1 VATGDAEWSSDRRAE
16 ILAIAAELFARD
28 GVAATS
34 MRDIGRAAGIL
45 GGSLYHHFESK
56 QAMLGEILLEYL
68 LDLTRRY
75 TAVRNA
81 STDPRRALEGLIQA
95 SFDSIGTHPMACRIW
110 QHTREEV
117 LAGVDGRRFRRLSNA
132 IRRHWIEVVEA
143 GIASGQLRAD
153 ISAGTYYALAR
164 GAIWSAVSL
173 GGPLSAVPL
182 ERERTEFTMVL
193 MDGFTAR

>member
-1 VATGDAEWSSDRRAE
+1 VASGEAEWSSERRAE
-16 ILAIAAELFARD
+16 ILAIAAGLFARD

-56 QAMLGEILLEYL
+56 QAMLGEILLDYL
-68 LDLTRRY
+68 LDLTARY
-75 TAVRNA
+75 KAVRAA
-81 STDPRRALEGLIQA
+81 STDPRDALEGLIQA
-95 SFDSIGTHPMACRIW
+95 SFDSIATHPMACRIW
-110 QHTREEV
+110 QNTREEV

-132 IRRHWIEVVEA
+132 IRRHWIDVVEA
-143 GIASGQLRAD
+143 GIASGQLRGD

-182 ERERTEFTMVL
+182 DRERTEFTMVL
-193 MDGFTAR
+193 MDGFSAR

>member
-1 VATGDAEWSSDRRAE
+1 VASGEAEWSSDRRAE
-16 ILAIAAELFARD
+16 ILVIATELFAQD

-56 QAMLGEILLEYL
+56 QAMLAEILLDYL
-68 LDLTRRY
+68 LDLTARY
-75 TAVRNA
+75 KAVRAA
-81 STDPRRALEGLIQA
+81 SPDPRVALEGLIQA
-95 SFDSIGTHPMACRIW
+95 SFDSIATHPMACRIW
-110 QHTREEV
+110 QNTREEV
-117 LAGVDGRRFRRLSNA
+117 LAGVDGRRFRRLSNT
-132 IRRHWIEVVEA
+132 IRRHWIDVVEA
-143 GIASGQLRAD
+143 GIASGHLRAD